1 MGHRLRGSRRS
12 PFSSRR
18 FRGALKSVFGVSL
31 ALLLSLA
38 LAWNSSHGAKRPSR
52 TQLSPSS
59 NSLYSLVHSRPGT
72 VIAPHNSTTSTW
84 SVTYPIE
91 FPAPYHSPT
100 GIATDPGGG
109 VWLFAQGGTRQ
120 LR

>member
-52 TQLSPSS
+52 T
-59 NSLYSLVHSRPGT
+59 
-72 VIAPHNSTTSTW
+72 
-84 SVTYPIE
+84 
-91 FPAPYHSPT
+91 
-100 GIATDPGGG
+100 
-109 VWLFAQGGTRQ
+109 
-120 LR
+120 